1 MVVECWGLGL
11 SAEETREYIHRTKQV
26 MMGLATVYRHRHSI
40 TAQQI
45 IDELMRKQMRDIA
58 KEDNSDLRM
67 KYRDKLLEKLIPHRI
82 EELSIQHIE
91 EKVTIDVTENE
102 DEILSKA
109 AAILARKDKSRSIH

>member
-109 AAILARKDKSRSIH
+109 ASILARKDKSRSIH